1 MIKDQESDE
10 ERKLQARRDLL
21 RQRRQL
27 KKQQE
32 LEGKKLEEQMNI
44 MKEEDDE
51 KAKIAKGYLKD
62 MFKQADVLL

>member
-10 ERKLQARRDLL
+10 ERNLQARRDLL
-21 RQRRQL
+21 KQRRQL

>member
-1 MIKDQESDE
+1 LIKDQESDE
-10 ERKLQARRDLL
+10 ERNLQARRDLL
-21 RQRRQL
+21 KQRRQL

>member
-1 MIKDQESDE
+1 
-10 ERKLQARRDLL
+10 
-21 RQRRQL
+21 
-27 KKQQE
+27 
-32 LEGKKLEEQMNI
+32 